1 MRKATTT
8 LEFVNGSWQ
17 VFADS
22 EYDRTRVFSKDF
34 DYAVELFALHAF
46 YLANGRYPSVTFVPA
61 QVPTPAAPAEYATM
75 AGRDPGTTFDL

>member
-46 YLANGRYPSVTFVPA
+46 YLANGRYPSVTFAVAP
-61 QVPTPAAPAEYATM
+61 VAPAEYATM